1 MSDKYYTDEELLN
14 FLADYIVPP
23 VEIEQANE
31 MIELLRERFSQKD
44 KQREY
49 IQARLNEAA
58 NIIGHNTISESM
70 MYEWS
75 TWDGDYT
82 ERSEN

>member
-1 MSDKYYTDEELLN
+1 MSINLNDRYYTDEELLN

-70 MYEWS
+70 MYE
-75 TWDGDYT
+75 
-82 ERSEN
+82 